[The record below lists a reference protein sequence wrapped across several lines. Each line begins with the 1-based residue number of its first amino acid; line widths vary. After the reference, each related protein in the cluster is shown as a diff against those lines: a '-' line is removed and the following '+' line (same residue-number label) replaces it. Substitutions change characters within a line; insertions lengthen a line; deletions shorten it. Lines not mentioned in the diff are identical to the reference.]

1 VGCVRTDTIVRY
13 ASDAVLTTLLASAPM
28 LLVALIIGLVIS
40 VFQAMTQIQEQ
51 TLAFVPKILA
61 TMLAIL
67 FFGPWILTKLINY
80 TQGLL
85 GNLANF
91 VR

>member
-1 VGCVRTDTIVRY
+1 MRTDTIVRY
-13 ASDAVLTTLLASAPM
+13 ASDAVFTTLLASAPM

>member
-1 VGCVRTDTIVRY
+1 MRTDTIVRY

>member
-1 VGCVRTDTIVRY
+1 MRTDTIVRY

-67 FFGPWILTKLINY
+67 FFGPWILTKLIDY

>member
-1 VGCVRTDTIVRY
+1 VRTDTIVRY

-67 FFGPWILTKLINY
+67 FFGPWILTKLIDY